1 MHSRLDLNLLV
12 ALDVLLDEESVSG
25 AAYRLHLSGPAM
37 SRTLARIR
45 RALGDPVLVRSGR
58 TMAPTPYA
66 LAIRPEVREI
76 VERAGALFRT
86 RPDFEPGRLERSF
99 SLLTDDTL
107 VAVLGPLLL
116 DRVRRAAPGVSLR
129 FLPEGRDDHRA
140 LRDGLADLAIGVV
153 GEQTSDT
160 RAEPLLTDDNVG
172 VVRRGHPLL
181 DGEITPE
188 RYAAADHVTASR
200 RGLPHGPIDEALA
213 SLGLTRRVV
222 ASVPTFSVALLM
234 AAHTDLVARC
244 GRSLHAPLAQR
255 LDLAVFDI
263 PLDLPRLPVT
273 QTWHA
278 RHDADPAH
286 RWLRREIGHV
296 ARALT
301 ANGDQKGDHK
311 GAGDEYA
318 GSHAV

>member
-12 ALDVLLDEESVSG
+12 ALDVLLDEESVGG
-25 AAYRLHLSGPAM
+25 AAHRLHLSGPAM

-58 TMAPTPYA
+58 AMTPTPYA

-86 RPDFEPGRLERSF
+86 RPDFDPGRLERSF

-116 DRVRRAAPGVSLR
+116 DRVRQAAPGVSLR
-129 FLPEGRDDHRA
+129 FLPEGRESHRA
-140 LRDGLADLAIGVV
+140 LRDGLADVVIEVV
-153 GEQTSDT
+153 GERTSDT
-160 RAEPLLTDDNVG
+160 RVEPLLTDGNVG

-188 RYAAADHVTASR
+188 RYAAADHVSASR

-213 SLGLTRRVV
+213 SLGLARRVV
-222 ASVPTFSVALLM
+222 ASVPTFSAALLM
-234 AAHTDLVARC
+234 AARTDLVARC
-244 GRSLHAPLAQR
+244 GRSLHTPLAQR
-255 LDLAVFDI
+255 LGLAVFDI
-263 PLDLPRLPVT
+263 PLDLPPLPVA
-273 QTWHA
+273 QAWHT

-286 RWLRREIGHV
+286 RWLRRQIRRIAQEMTGGPAAIITPRSGGTT
-296 ARALT
+296 L
-301 ANGDQKGDHK
+301 
-311 GAGDEYA
+311 
-318 GSHAV
+318 

>member
-58 TMAPTPYA
+58 AMAPTPYA
-66 LAIRPEVREI
+66 LSIKPEVREI

-86 RPDFEPGRLERSF
+86 RPDFDPDRLERSF

-107 VAVLGPLLL
+107 VAVLGPRLL
-116 DRVRRAAPGVSLR
+116 DRVRRVAPGVSLR
-129 FLPEGRDDHRA
+129 FLPEGREDHRA
-140 LRDGLADLAIGVV
+140 LREGLADIAIAVV
-153 GEQTSDT
+153 GESASDT
-160 RAEPLLTDDNVG
+160 RIEPLLTDDNVG

-181 DGEITPE
+181 DGALTPE

-200 RGLPHGPIDEALA
+200 RGLAHGPIDEALT

-222 ASVPTFSVALLM
+222 VSVPTFSAALLM

-244 GRSLHAPLAQR
+244 GRSLHTPLARR

-263 PLDLPRLPVT
+263 PLDLPRLPVA

-301 ANGDQKGDHK
+301 AN
-311 GAGDEYA
+311 
-318 GSHAV
+318 